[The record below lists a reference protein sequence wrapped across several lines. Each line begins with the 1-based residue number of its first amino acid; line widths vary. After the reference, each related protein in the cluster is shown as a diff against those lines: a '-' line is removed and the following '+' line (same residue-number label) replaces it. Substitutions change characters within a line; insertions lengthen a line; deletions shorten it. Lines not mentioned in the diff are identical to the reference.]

1 MFSFLKS
8 ECQLN
13 IRSWPHQIWK
23 YFFNKLIIWPP
34 RGTFLNKKKPTFFIF
49 LKILLGAMWHMFYI
63 QFFKL
68 FSILSI
74 FFYFFASV
82 FLKQW
87 KILIFF
93 PLGACGTF
101 FLYSLFEALFDSEHI
116 FPKNFGL
123 QGPFFEK
130 KIKILILLWPE
141 LFHGNTSFTW
151 QLNWSSSFKFLFR
164 FPWDMVQSSDENISL
179 NLFYLAIFNFQTARA
194 VWPQLCW

>member
-1 MFSFLKS
+1 
-8 ECQLN
+8 
-13 IRSWPHQIWK
+13 
-23 YFFNKLIIWPP
+23 
-34 RGTFLNKKKPTFFIF
+34 
-49 LKILLGAMWHMFYI
+49 MFYI

-87 KILIFF
+87 KVLIFF

-101 FLYSLFEALFDSEHI
+101 FYIHFLKLFLILNI
-116 FPKNFGL
+116 FFQKIL
-123 QGPFFEK
+123 ASKDPFLKK

-151 QLNWSSSFKFLFR
+151 QLNRSSSFKFLFR